1 VEKSVCMLCAS
12 ICMKALTCMHMHE
25 ITYMCVLYM
34 QMCRVEAYGSKVVCL
49 GVKLPRSKVVTVGVS
64 ISGQLDSL

>member
-1 VEKSVCMLCAS
+1 
-12 ICMKALTCMHMHE
+12 MHMHE